1 MSSFRLALN
10 APPLRHK
17 LILKTEVGDQK
28 FASTV
33 KMAWREQKILEIATF
48 LTIRIKTAM
57 SGDR

>member
-28 FASTV
+28 FASVV
-33 KMAWREQKILEIATF
+33 KMVRSGQKILEIATF
-48 LTIRIKTAM
+48 LSIRIETAM